1 MRAYRRYKE
10 PISVGDSCMATLA
23 FIHAR
28 LSVTVLLF
36 LLALGLWA
44 LWNALRGEGMS
55 GSLWGAVV
63 IGEILILVEGLI
75 GGGLFLAGLRP
86 ARSAIH
92 ILYGLVLAFSLPAA
106 FSYTRGRSTRAETL
120 IYAIVALFL
129 AGVTIRA
136 RLTGGG

>member
-1 MRAYRRYKE
+1 
-10 PISVGDSCMATLA
+10 MATLS

-36 LLALGLWA
+36 MLALGLWA
-44 LWNALRGEGMS
+44 LWSYLRGEGMS
-55 GSLWGAVV
+55 GSLWGGLV
-63 IGEILILVEGLI
+63 IGELLILVEGLL
-75 GGGLFLAGLRP
+75 GAVLFASGLRP

-92 ILYGLVLAFSLPAA
+92 ILYGVFLAVALPGAFS
-106 FSYTRGRSTRAETL
+106 FTRGRSSRSEAL
-120 IYAIVALFL
+120 IYALVALFL